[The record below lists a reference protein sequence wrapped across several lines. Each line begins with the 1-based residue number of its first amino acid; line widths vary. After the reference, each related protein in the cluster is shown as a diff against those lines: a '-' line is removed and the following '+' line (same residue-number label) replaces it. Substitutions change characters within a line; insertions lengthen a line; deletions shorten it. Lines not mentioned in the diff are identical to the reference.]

1 MNSRSQLGVT
11 STVAGLCAL
20 IAVGAVMATT
30 NLSGGVRIG
39 VTAVLVLALA
49 GVMAVHGAARG
60 FVVTSGRFTAEAEAF
75 GKQCKV
81 SLIDGVAL
89 AELIA
94 STKRSRCCHTGRSPA
109 RR

>member
-49 GVMAVHGAARG
+49 GVMAVVGAA
-60 FVVTSGRFTAEAEAF
+60 
-75 GKQCKV
+75 
-81 SLIDGVAL
+81 VA
-89 AELIA
+89 
-94 STKRSRCCHTGRSPA
+94 RSRRQ
-109 RR
+109 